1 LNAQAADAATGR
13 RVLFGLFVTAAII
26 AAASLL
32 WVGEATSRDTNN
44 WLIWARQLSL
54 GHSLDFSG
62 GVPSWKPLPVLVSL
76 PFARVSPS
84 AANLFWLWL
93 VRFSFLSCSVLLG
106 TLVVDRFGRFAAVIA
121 GLLPLA
127 LPTWFAFA
135 LMGDSEPV
143 ATALTLSALLAAA
156 HRRPRLAFLLL
167 TAAGLLRPELWLLLA
182 VLAVWQWHRDKKSA
196 AVYVAA
202 SATALFVGW
211 SLIPELAGGDWT
223 QAASRASTRLLVANQ
238 ADGFFTLLPMRAWL
252 LVAVGAF
259 AVWQRRDR
267 FLGVL
272 GIASLGLAVEVEV
285 MSWFGFSGLDRY
297 VMPGAIGL
305 CAIAG
310 AGAGTLTSW
319 PRPAWARWTV
329 GLIVSLIVG
338 GLIWSAVPLDRDN
351 VAARRQQGQSANRAV
366 EAFNAAGGL
375 KEFGNCRPLATN
387 GAWSVIL
394 ARMLG
399 LPLHDV
405 VNNTVAPTVTLQPL
419 NLRSRAN
426 GPLVRGIAKQPQV
439 VGYARPDWAVVLYP
453 GCETNAG
460 G

>member
-1 LNAQAADAATGR
+1 MLLLT
-13 RVLFGLFVTAAII
+13 TAAAVIS
-26 AAASLL
+26 ALSLI
-32 WVGEATSRDTNN
+32 WVGESTSRDTNN

-54 GHSLDFSG
+54 GHSLDFTG
-62 GVPSWKPLPVLVSL
+62 GVPSWKPLPVLLTL
-76 PFARVSPS
+76 PFARVS
-84 AANLFWLWL
+84 AAASNAFWLWL
-93 VRFSFLSCSVLLG
+93 VRFSWVMCSAMLAAIVLPQ
-106 TLVVDRFGRFAAVIA
+106 FGRLAAGVA
-121 GLLPLA
+121 AALPLA
-127 LPTWFAFA
+127 LPIWFAYA

-143 ATALTLSALLAAA
+143 ATALALGAVLAFQ
-156 HRRPRLAFLLL
+156 RLKPRLAFSLLI
-167 TAAGLLRPELWLLLA
+167 AAGLLRPELWLLLA
-182 VLAVWQWHRDKKSA
+182 ASVVWQWRRDRSSA
-196 AVYVAA
+196 LIWFGASSAV
-202 SATALFVGW
+202 LIVGW
-211 SLIPELAGGDWT
+211 SLIPQLAGGGWL
-223 QAASRASTRLLVANQ
+223 QSASRASTRLLVGNQ

-272 GIASLGLAVEVEV
+272 GVASLGLAVEVEM

-310 AGAGTLTSW
+310 AGAGTLTCW
-319 PRPAWARWTV
+319 PRPGWARWTL
-329 GLIVSLIVG
+329 GLAMSLIVG

-351 VAARRQQGQSANRAV
+351 VEARRQQGQSANRAV

-375 KEFGNCRPLATN
+375 KDFGNCRPLATN

-426 GPLVRGIAKQPQV
+426 GPLVRGISTRPQV
-439 VGYARPDWAVVLYP
+439 VGYARPDWAIVLYP
-453 GCETNAG
+453 GCETDAAG
-460 G
+460 